1 MVILYWELKNG
12 GNMEKKVALVTGASR
27 GIGKAIAIDLAKNNY
42 IVVINFCQNE
52 NAAKEVLDIVN
63 SYSEGMIIKADV
75 SNINDINSMYKQIKE
90 KFNRL
95 DVLVNNAGAI
105 IRPGGWTEISDE
117 DWQKTLDINLKGVF
131 NCTKIFIELLKKSN
145 NGRIINLTSTVGI
158 SSVSPVIAYGAAKAG
173 VINLTNAFAKEL
185 APNITVNAI
194 APGNIDTDMTQGA
207 GQNLIDWVIDNTP
220 MKRLGKPEEIA
231 YLASFLAS
239 EKSSFITGQI
249 IEVAGGYDL
258 R

>member
-1 MVILYWELKNG
+1 
-12 GNMEKKVALVTGASR
+12 MEKKVALVTGASR

-42 IVVINFCQNE
+42 IVVINYCQNE

-75 SNINDINSMYKQIKE
+75 SNIDDINSMYKQIKE

-105 IRPGGWTEISDE
+105 IRPAGWTEISDE

-131 NCTKIFIELLKKSN
+131 NCTKVFTELLQKSR

-158 SSVSPVIAYGAAKAG
+158 SAAAPVIAYGAAKAG
-173 VINLTNAFAKEL
+173 VISLTNAFAKEL

-194 APGNIDTDMTQGA
+194 APGNIDTDMTQSA
-207 GQNLIDWVIDNTP
+207 GQDLIDWVIDNTP

-231 YLASFLAS
+231 YLVSFLAS

>member
-1 MVILYWELKNG
+1 MK
-12 GNMEKKVALVTGASR
+12 KKVALVTGASR

-42 IVVINFCQNE
+42 IVVINYFSNE
-52 NAAKEVLDIVN
+52 EEAKEVLKEVN
-63 SYSEGMIIKADV
+63 LYSEGYLIKADV
-75 SNINDINSMYKQIKE
+75 SSIREVNNMYEKVKE
-90 KFNRL
+90 EYNRL

-105 IRPGGWTEISDE
+105 IRPGGWKEISE
-117 DWQKTLDINLKGVF
+117 KDWQRTIDINLKGVF
-131 NCTKIFIELLKKSN
+131 NCIKVFADLLRKSL

-158 SSVSPVIAYGAAKAG
+158 SAVAPVIAYGAAKAG

-194 APGNIDTDMTQGA
+194 APGNIDTDMTRGA
-207 GQNLIDWVIDNTP
+207 GKELVDWVIDNTP
-220 MKRLGKPEEIA
+220 MKRLGEPEEVA
-231 YLASFLAS
+231 YLVSFLAS

-249 IEVAGGYDL
+249 IEIAGGYDL

>member
-1 MVILYWELKNG
+1 M
-12 GNMEKKVALVTGASR
+12 
-27 GIGKAIAIDLAKNNY
+27 
-42 IVVINFCQNE
+42 
-52 NAAKEVLDIVN
+52 
-63 SYSEGMIIKADV
+63 
-75 SNINDINSMYKQIKE
+75 
-90 KFNRL
+90 
-95 DVLVNNAGAI
+95 
-105 IRPGGWTEISDE
+105 
-117 DWQKTLDINLKGVF
+117 
-131 NCTKIFIELLKKSN
+131 
-145 NGRIINLTSTVGI
+145 TSTVGI
-158 SSVSPVIAYGAAKAG
+158 SAAAPVIAYGAAKAG